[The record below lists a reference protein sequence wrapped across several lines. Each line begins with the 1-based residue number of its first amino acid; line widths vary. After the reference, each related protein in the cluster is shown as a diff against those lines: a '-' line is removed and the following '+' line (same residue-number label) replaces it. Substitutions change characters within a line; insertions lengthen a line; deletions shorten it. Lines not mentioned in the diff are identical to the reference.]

1 LTPSFLFQ
9 HPVHNTPPGHHPA
22 TPRFLLS
29 LLATAVYLSIPSVAS
44 QALSSVLSTIGPYTV
59 VKYLKFSLGRHIG
72 HLELEPGE
80 PEAAVGLEQVA
91 HIIDDSNSTVSS
103 VNSAIRNLLLD
114 DSSIHKESGIDA
126 QSSIGRDEGR
136 EIEVEPSIHYG
147 GISNKIGEACA
158 CWLARWGTDVLPYE
172 ERGTAAFLDH
182 PPAVFN
188 VRLEASQEEKALHVP
203 NIWSRGGLDAN
214 WVRTIIAA
222 DTFFVKGERAR
233 YAFACRV
240 VELRRKAGILEAEER
255 EWTQLFQ
262 QGIYY
267 TNMVRNEST
276 VSPSIS
282 LSKYISRPWKT

>member
-1 LTPSFLFQ
+1 M
-9 HPVHNTPPGHHPA
+9 
-22 TPRFLLS
+22 
-29 LLATAVYLSIPSVAS
+29 AS
-44 QALSSVLSTIGPYTV
+44 KALSSVLSTIGPYTV

-91 HIIDDSNSTVSS
+91 HIIDDGSSIALS
-103 VNSAIRNLLLD
+103 VNSSIGNLLPE
-114 DSSIHKESGIDA
+114 DSNILKESGIDTHV
-126 QSSIGRDEGR
+126 SIVRGEGQ
-136 EIEVEPSIHYG
+136 EIEIEPSIHYG

-158 CWLARWGTDVLPYE
+158 CWLARWGTDLLFYE
-172 ERGTAAFLDH
+172 ERGPVPFLDD
-182 PPAVFN
+182 PPTVLRKRSKTGPTI
-188 VRLEASQEEKALHVP
+188 RLEVSQEEKALQVP

-255 EWTQLFQ
+255 EWTQLFER
-262 QGIYY
+262 GIYY
-267 TNMVRNEST
+267 ANMV
-276 VSPSIS
+276 
-282 LSKYISRPWKT
+282 